1 MTTTPNKIIKSMH
14 TRRLTTI
21 NTRQLQH
28 YTQDNYNNTHN
39 TTTIHKTQLTTLHK
53 HRTIQL
59 YKSDNTQRCSLSQ
72 TKPQETSQFFHTKF
86 REKQTNANHTKRQFP
101 LKEPEIS
108 KVVKLNPAVNRYCN
122 NSNELHNI
130 GPHTM
135 DGRGWSSFLRD
146 VWRAACG

>member
-28 YTQDNYNNTHN
+28 YTQDNYNNNTTQQQYTKLNLQHYTNTGLYNYTNLITHN
-39 TTTIHKTQLTTLHK
+39 GVAFLKQNHKK
-53 HRTIQL
+53 RPNI
-59 YKSDNTQRCSLSQ
+59 
-72 TKPQETSQFFHTKF
+72 FHTKF

-108 KVVKLNPAVNRYCN
+108 KVVKLNPAVNRYCI

-135 DGRGWSSFLRD
+135 DGRG
-146 VWRAACG
+146 